1 MLWGLL
7 GLQLVAFPMQSRA
20 QELRT
25 VGFQLGQVRARQLWD
40 GPFGTRVAKGVRV
53 GVDVDVPT
61 RHHRLSVRAGLAY
74 TQRGSVVWDE
84 IVDPDALT
92 PANARSHYLSIS
104 IQGRLKAAIPG
115 GAVYLIL
122 GPTIDQLLETE
133 CSADLCRLLLEER
146 PTVLGVTVGSGV
158 TFGVPQRLLADAE
171 VRLTEGLTEA
181 YRSGP
186 DAVRYRS
193 VEILLRIRLPV

>member
-1 MLWGLL
+1 
-7 GLQLVAFPMQSRA
+7 VSK
-20 QELRT
+20 
-25 VGFQLGQVRARQLWD
+25 
-40 GPFGTRVAKGVRV
+40 GTRV

-61 RHHRLSVRAGLAY
+61 PHDRLSIRAELAY

-84 IVDPDALT
+84 ILDPDALT

-104 IQGRLKAAIPG
+104 TQGRLRAAIPG
-115 GAVYLIL
+115 GVVYVMV

-158 TFGVPQRLLADAE
+158 TFGVPQRLLADLE
-171 VRLTEGLTEA
+171 VRVTEGLTEA

-186 DAVRYRS
+186 DEVRYRS
-193 VEILLRIRLPV
+193 LEILLRMRFPI